1 MSSAYLAY
9 TKMLNEEVVFIALFS
24 FISQLTCCF
33 VVVTEPLVCYEEPIV
48 VEPEK
53 NSSSFVV
60 RGFPVISL
68 SRWHIA
74 FANVAILSLGLD
86 SLIPSPQNGEL
97 SFSLYYRYLLFL
109 YS

>member
-1 MSSAYLAY
+1 MAY

-53 NSSSFVV
+53 NITSVIV
-60 RGFPVISL
+60 RGFSVFFVEMVHRS
-68 SRWHIA
+68 SRT
-74 FANVAILSLGLD
+74 L
-86 SLIPSPQNGEL
+86 PYSPL
-97 SFSLYYRYLLFL
+97 V
-109 YS
+109 